1 MSQNERGT
9 AGGASVQLTPE
20 RVLAAFDGHAP
31 ETTAS
36 LAAELNAAAERVD
49 ETCRTL
55 CDRDA
60 LARRELDSGDG
71 SVTAWYRPADAEA
84 GLEERA
90 EQALAELSV
99 PGTSEMM
106 RDWRRDAVRA
116 AFEFVVEQGPVV
128 ESEFTEQVFPT
139 QNAGYDDAEQ
149 WWEMVAPRLAAVPG
163 VSPPAEG
170 EVWTSDVRR

>member
-9 AGGASVQLTPE
+9 PGGASVQATPE
-20 RVLAAFDGHAP
+20 RVLSAFDGHAP
-31 ETTAS
+31 ESTAS
-36 LAAELNAAAERVD
+36 LAEELNVAAERVD
-49 ETCRTL
+49 EVCGTL

-60 LARRELDSGDG
+60 LARRELNCGHG
-71 SVTAWYRPADAEA
+71 TVTVWYRPADAEA
-84 GLEERA
+84 DLEERV

-116 AFEFVVEQGPVV
+116 AFEFVAEEGPVV
-128 ESEFTEQVFPT
+128 ESEFTECVFPT
-139 QNAGYDDAEQ
+139 QNAGYDDPGR
-149 WWEMVAPRLAAVPG
+149 WWEMVEPRLARLPG

-170 EVWTSDVRR
+170 EVWTSDVSR

>member
-9 AGGASVQLTPE
+9 TGGTSVQLTPD

-31 ETTAS
+31 ETTRS
-36 LAAELNAAAERVD
+36 LAAELNAANERVD
-49 ETCRTL
+49 ETCRAL

-60 LARRELDSGDG
+60 LARRELDCEHGT
-71 SVTAWYRPADAEA
+71 VTAWYRPADAEA
-84 GLEERA
+84 DLEERA
-90 EQALAELSV
+90 ERTLAELSV

-116 AFEFVVEQGPVV
+116 AFEFVVEDGPVV
-128 ESEFTEQVFPT
+128 ESEFIEHVFPT

-149 WWEMVAPRLAAVPG
+149 WWEMVAPRLAEVPG
-163 VSPPAEG
+163 VSPPTDG
-170 EVWTSDVRR
+170 EVWTSDVSR

>member
-20 RVLAAFDGHAP
+20 RVLSAFDGHAP

-36 LAAELNAAAERVD
+36 LAEELNAAGERVS

-60 LARRELDSGDG
+60 LARRELDCGHG
-71 SVTAWYRPADAEA
+71 TVTAWYRPADATA
-84 GLEERA
+84 DLEERA

-116 AFEFVVEQGPVV
+116 AFEFVVEEGPVV
-128 ESEFTEQVFPT
+128 ESEFIEYVFPT
-139 QNAGYDDAEQ
+139 QNAGYDDPAA
-149 WWEMVAPRLAAVPG
+149 WWEMVSPRLAEVPG
-163 VSPPAEG
+163 ISPPAEG
-170 EVWTSDVRR
+170 EVWTSDVSR